1 MICYFT
7 YPLGELSTYS
17 VKANTLKSE
26 PALDS
31 SRKGHTDHSQAHHR
45 AADEVYLRQLFLEED
60 HRGDGTEHH
69 YACVVKGVKQ
79 GNVYQGQEVDE
90 SVDGEGGNNR
100 AENKK
105 EPCRNRNPEDK
116 LGNGFFYVRN
126 CCSQD

>member
-1 MICYFT
+1 MSLGTQRPLLLFYV
-7 YPLGELSTYS
+7 PLGASLVRTS

-45 AADEVYLRQLFLEED
+45 AADEVYLRQLFLEDD
-60 HRGDGTEHH
+60 HRGDGAEHH
-69 YACVVKGVKQ
+69 YACVIKGVKQ
-79 GNVYQGQEVDE
+79 GNVYEGQEVDE

-105 EPCRNRNPEDK
+105 E
-116 LGNGFFYVRN
+116 
-126 CCSQD
+126 Q